1 MDHWDTTPS
10 SYSVTE
16 FTRRIK
22 SLLETELPPVW
33 LHGEISNFVRH
44 TSGHLYFSLKD
55 ESAQIACVMW
65 RSRTASLLTTP
76 CDGMQVLLFGQ
87 VTLYEKRGVYQIDVV
102 KMIPA
107 GVGQL
112 QLALEKLKARLAAEG
127 LFDQA
132 HKRPLPVL
140 PQRIGIVTSPT
151 GAALRDLVQIARRR
165 MPSIGIV
172 LRPALVQGE
181 GAAADIAAAIAEFNA
196 WGQVDVIIVG
206 RGGGSLEDLWAFNE
220 EVVAR
225 AIYDSRIPVVAAVGH
240 EIDVTIA
247 DFVADLRAPTPSAA
261 AELVVPDAGALR
273 RRLAE
278 VARLLLNAT
287 RRRLDLD
294 RLRLKGLRARHGLRR
309 PLDLVHQR
317 RQRLDELDHLRL
329 LALTSRLQRERSR
342 AKALAQRCRDLAP
355 GAVLQRGYALCWR
368 PEDEH
373 FLHSAAGLAPD
384 DELIIQLSSDR
395 LESRITMIH
404 PGLTALDERKPKDG
418 KPAQERG
425 VEP

>member
-1 MDHWDTTPS
+1 MELWNTTPS
-10 SYSVTE
+10 SFSVTE

-22 SLLETELPPVW
+22 SLLESEMPPVW

-44 TSGHLYFSLKD
+44 SSGHLYFSLKD

-65 RSRTASLLTTP
+65 RSRASSLLVTP
-76 CDGMQVLLFGQ
+76 SDGMQVLLLGQ
-87 VTLYEKRGVYQIDVV
+87 VTVYEKRGVYQIDAV
-102 KMIPA
+102 KIIPA

-132 HKRPLPVL
+132 HKKPLPPW

-151 GAALRDLVQIARRR
+151 GAAVRDLVQIAQRR
-165 MPSIGIV
+165 MPSIGLV

-181 GAAADIAAAIAEFNA
+181 GAAADIAAAIGEFND

-225 AIYDSRIPVVAAVGH
+225 AIHASRIPVVSAVGH

-261 AELVVPDAGALR
+261 AELVVPDAGALHRRLAELARILLHTTR
-273 RRLAE
+273 RRLA
-278 VARLLLNAT
+278 
-287 RRRLDLD
+287 LD
-294 RLRLKGLRARHGLRR
+294 RLRLQGLRTRHGLRR
-309 PLDLVHQR
+309 PLDLIRQR

-329 LALTSRLQRERSR
+329 IALTSRLQRERSR
-342 AKALAQRCRDLAP
+342 AEALAQRCRDLAP
-355 GAVLQRGYALCWR
+355 GTVLQRGFALVWR
-368 PEDEH
+368 PGESQ
-373 FLHSAAGLAPD
+373 FIRSAAGLAAG
-384 DELIIQLSSDR
+384 DELCIQLASDR
-395 LESRITMIH
+395 LASRITAIH
-404 PGLTALDERKPKDG
+404 PGTLLDPRSTPDG
-418 KPAQERG
+418 QPAPERG
-425 VEP
+425 EEP